1 MKRAQTTDTVGA
13 HLACALAPARFVI
26 TRANSL
32 S

>member
-1 MKRAQTTDTVGA
+1 MKFHQTANTVGA

>member
-1 MKRAQTTDTVGA
+1 MKRAQTTAPVGA
-13 HLACALAPARFVI
+13 HLACALAPARVVT